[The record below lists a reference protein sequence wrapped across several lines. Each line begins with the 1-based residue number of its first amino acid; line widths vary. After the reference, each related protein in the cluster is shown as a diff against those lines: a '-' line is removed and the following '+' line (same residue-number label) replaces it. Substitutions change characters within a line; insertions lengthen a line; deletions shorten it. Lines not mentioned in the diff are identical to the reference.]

1 MHEKGELP
9 GSRPLPSELGHT
21 EGTLVGASSDP
32 SRPLVSIVIS
42 NFNGAAYV
50 RRCLD
55 ALLQQNYP
63 AVEIIVVDA
72 GSTDDSVAILQ
83 EGFPTVEVIQTGH
96 IGIGEA
102 INIGIRRSRGDLL
115 LLDYNIDEMATP
127 AFLDRLVAVLQSS
140 AAIGAVGGTRLVDGT
155 ADIVDSM
162 GGIVY
167 LVGYYPRVGQGRK
180 YAEIAHEPFEIDY
193 LGHVLIRRKLLEE
206 VGLFDED
213 FYVYGEDTDF
223 CIRIRKA
230 GYKILQVPAAVTYHA
245 GSGTVGQGSVRYV
258 YFFERAH
265 MRLVLKHCPV
275 AVLPIGLIF
284 TVLVRMLYIGLRV
297 PIFRRAISHTSLA
310 YLGSRGSP
318 SHLRAVVS
326 GTSWNV
332 KNLSQTLA
340 SRRDLSRRSKQLRS
354 ADA

>member
-1 MHEKGELP
+1 MEGIARGAE
-9 GSRPLPSELGHT
+9 GH
-21 EGTLVGASSDP
+21 P
-32 SRPLVSIVIS
+32 NRPLVSIVIS
-42 NFNGAAYV
+42 NFNGAGYV
-50 RRCLD
+50 RRCLN
-55 ALLQQNYP
+55 ALRNLNYP
-63 AVEIIVVDA
+63 AVEIIVIDA
-72 GSTDDSVAILQ
+72 GSADDSVAILQ
-83 EGFPTVEVIQTGH
+83 SEFPAVRVVQAGR

-102 INIGIRRSRGDLL
+102 VNIGIRVSRGDLL
-115 LLDYNIDEMATP
+115 LLDYNIDEMAAP
-127 AFLDRLVAVLQSS
+127 VFLDRLVDVLQSS

-167 LVGYYPRVGQGRK
+167 LAGYYPRIGHGLK
-180 YAEIAHEPFEIDY
+180 YSDIAHEPFEVDY
-193 LGHVLIRRKLLEE
+193 LGHVLVRRNLLAE

-223 CIRIRKA
+223 CIRIRRG
-230 GYKILQVPAAVTYHA
+230 GYRILQVPAAVTYHA

-275 AVLPIGLIF
+275 LWLPIGLTL
-284 TVLVRMLYIGLRV
+284 TVLVRMLYMALRL
-297 PIFRRAISHTSLA
+297 PIFRRAISHTSWA
-310 YLGSRGSP
+310 YLASRGSR
-318 SHLRAVVS
+318 SHLRAVID

-340 SRRDLSRRSKQLRS
+340 SRRRMARRVGHPRS
-354 ADA
+354 ING

>member
-1 MHEKGELP
+1 MKGKRDLL
-9 GSRPLPSELGHT
+9 GSRQPLSEQEQT
-21 EGTLVGASSDP
+21 EGTAGGASSDA

-42 NFNGAAYV
+42 NFNGAGYV
-50 RRCLD
+50 RRCLS
-55 ALLQQNYP
+55 ALQRLTYP
-63 AVEIIVVDA
+63 AVEIIVIDA
-72 GSTDDSVAILQ
+72 GSKDDSFAILQ
-83 EGFPTVEVIQTGH
+83 KEFPTVKAVQAEGV
-96 IGIGEA
+96 GIGTA
-102 INIGIRRSRGDLL
+102 INIGIRLSHGDLL

-127 AFLDRLVAVLQSS
+127 AFLDRLVEVLQSS
-140 AAIGAVGGTRLVDGT
+140 PAIGAVGGTRLVDGT

-162 GGIVY
+162 GGIVH

-180 YAEIAHEPFEIDY
+180 YSEIAHDPFEIDY
-193 LGHVLIRRKLLEE
+193 LGHVLVRRKILKE

-230 GYKILQVPAAVTYHA
+230 GYKIFQVPTAVTYHA

-258 YFFERAH
+258 YFFERAQ

-275 AVLPIGLIF
+275 AMLPIGLML
-284 TVLVRMLYIGLRV
+284 TALVRMLYIALRI
-297 PIFRRAISHTSLA
+297 PIFRRAISHTSLS

-318 SHLRAVVS
+318 SHLRAVVA

-340 SRRDLSRRSKQLRS
+340 SRRDLARRARHPQSS
-354 ADA
+354 DG